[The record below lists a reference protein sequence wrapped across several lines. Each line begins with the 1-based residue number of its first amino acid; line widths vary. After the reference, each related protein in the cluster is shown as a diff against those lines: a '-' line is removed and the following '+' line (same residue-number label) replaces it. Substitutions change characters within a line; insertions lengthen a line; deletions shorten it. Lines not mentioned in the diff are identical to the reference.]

1 MFLMT
6 LGHHLTLCVLGR
18 CLVESLRFCKKRNGP
33 FNLHTLALPHNT
45 LTAASC
51 AQLALLLRPP
61 LTTWVKLRRLDLS
74 GNRVGDEGAAIL
86 ALALTDNGAMDKKST
101 ATRAKAGHGRRQRE
115 GLLREID
122 LSFNRIGT

>member
-1 MFLMT
+1 
-6 LGHHLTLCVLGR
+6 
-18 CLVESLRFCKKRNGP
+18 VESLRFCKKGNAP

-45 LTAASC
+45 LTAVSC

-86 ALALTDNGAMDKKST
+86 ALALTDNGTMYKST
-101 ATRAKAGHGRRQRE
+101 VARGKGGHGRRQRE